1 MSADIPTFNL
11 SDSGDGM
18 VPLNNNNNNQTT
30 SFVPK
35 MPEKNVGE
43 NKDMMDSTPIADI
56 MGQPQDMMEPPS
68 LSVDPRMIQQ
78 QVMVPPPPTTTMSVS
93 GAETKEKKGKKNPFD
108 LTDEQLHAVLVAACT
123 AAAISKPVQEKLA
136 STIPQFLNTQGNRSL
151 VGLASTGAVAAIVF
165 FIVNRYF

>member
-18 VPLNNNNNNQTT
+18 VPLNNNNQTT

-151 VGLASTGAVAAIVF
+151 VGLASTGAVTAVPLETLK
-165 FIVNRYF
+165 NML